1 MVLHYN
7 DWDFKNYIYKIK
19 IYNFFCTFA
28 VDYKEKRWPFPLC
41 CVYNSVIYSLL

>member
-7 DWDFKNYIYKIK
+7 DWDFKIYIYKIK

-28 VDYKEKRWPFPLC
+28 VDYKEKRSVVSPMLC
-41 CVYNSVIYSLL
+41 I